1 MSLAYSWK
9 HCRQRFRWYFLETRK
24 CEKGTYRLS
33 ISIPDETM
41 AVAASLALART
52 SSKLARPGV
61 PNVVVTHPGGFS
73 SSALSEEEPKN
84 LSSQLLPHGLLVVH
98 DASRGGQHHLT
109 KLSGGQQVVR
119 PLLDVV
125 DGNVEPAFEV
135 NLRSV
140 F

>member
-1 MSLAYSWK
+1 
-9 HCRQRFRWYFLETRK
+9 
-24 CEKGTYRLS
+24 
-33 ISIPDETM
+33 M
-41 AVAASLALART
+41 AVAANLALAKT

-61 PNVVVTHPGGFS
+61 LNVVVTHPGGFS

-135 NLRSV
+135 NLRSG